1 MRSRVVSYCVALLL
15 AAVLVAVV
23 CDLAMRRHTT
33 TNSYVVQYDTV
44 RVIERDTL
52 TMYERI
58 EHIRHHYD
66 TIVVN
71 DTVYVRDEPQ
81 RYADSTADYRLS
93 INAVKLYDYTLDIYR
108 ADTFTQYI
116 PKVPSEP
123 TKRGSFGQ
131 SLVLGLQVGYG
142 LVVSPATMQARFEP
156 YIGIGL
162 TYGLGFNW

>member
-1 MRSRVVSYCVALLL
+1 MNRIVSYCVALLSVV
-15 AAVLVAVV
+15 VLVAVV
-23 CDLAMRRHTT
+23 CDVAMRRHTPA
-33 TNSYVVQYDTV
+33 NSYVVQYDTV
-44 RVIERDTL
+44 RVIELDTL

-81 RYADSTADYRLS
+81 RYTDSTSDYRLA

-108 ADTFTQYI
+108 ADTFTRYI

-123 TKRGSFGQ
+123 KKSGKFGQ
-131 SLVLGLQVGYG
+131 SVVLGLQVGYG
-142 LVVSPATMQARFEP
+142 LGVSPATMQARFEP

-162 TYGLGFNW
+162 TYGFGFNFN